1 MHISSSAL
9 MLTLA
14 VAGGAVYGQGAPG
27 AVTSPVA
34 GGVQPMVAPAPVASA
49 PVVTASS
56 LLKPPLAVVQDT
68 LNELKLDK
76 WKKGTVREEAGGN
89 VASLL
94 KDLQTNLP
102 PLLTAADAAP
112 GQLSQAIPLVKHM
125 DAFYDVML
133 RVEEASRVVAPGDQV
148 DELQKALLKL
158 NQARLALDDHLQA
171 NAIIQERQVGD
182 LQVALKTQQQAV
194 AQAKAAAAAQ
204 VPVPCKPPAPVK
216 KKKPAGAAPAK
227 TTTPGK
233 MGSPTTTPST
243 TQPATSA
250 PGKTTP
256 AAPAGQKPPQGPG

>member
-1 MHISSSAL
+1 MYISYSAL

-14 VAGGAVYGQGAPG
+14 VAGSAVYGQGAP
-27 AVTSPVA
+27 VA
-34 GGVQPMVAPAPVASA
+34 TPSPAPGAGQPVVAAAPA

-56 LLKPPLAVVQDT
+56 LLKQPLAVVQDT
-68 LNELKLDK
+68 LNGLKLDK
-76 WKKGTVREEAGGN
+76 WKKGTVREEAGEN

-133 RVEEASRVVAPGDQV
+133 RVEEAARVVGPADQV
-148 DELQKALLKL
+148 SELQQALLKL

-171 NAIIQERQVGD
+171 DAAVQEKQVGD

-194 AQAKAAAAAQ
+194 AQAKSAVAAQ
-204 VPVPCKPPAPVK
+204 VPPPCKPPAPVK
-216 KKKPAGAAPAK
+216 KKKPAGTAPAK
-227 TTTPGK
+227 AATPSKTG
-233 MGSPTTTPST
+233 PST
-243 TQPATSA
+243 TAPPATG